1 MIGGC
6 ITSGKYNMTANVYS
20 KTDLRDE
27 NTGQVKA
34 KYVIAVNQGKIFA
47 RGLANL
53 RGKDSGTLQDWGNKL
68 NDYHYLRVKT
78 TLEISEG
85 DIIADIYDAD
95 GRLYGDEQ
103 FIVLGVTP
111 TFDPFGS
118 FIEYDI
124 LCNKSEIRIDLISSN
139 KMAHD
144 VTALQGLE
152 ELQ

>member
-6 ITSGKYNMTANVYS
+6 VTSGKYNMTGVVYEKS
-20 KTDLRDE
+20 TVQNS

-34 KYVIAVNQGKIFA
+34 QYLNGVEVQMVA

-68 NDYHYLRVKT
+68 DDYHYLRVKT
-78 TLEISEG
+78 MYPIEEG
-85 DIIADIYDAD
+85 WVVAGIKDAN
-95 GRLYGDEQ
+95 GLPYGDEQ

-118 FIEYDI
+118 FMEYDI
-124 LCNKSEIRIDLISSN
+124 ICNKSEVHIKLPDAL
-139 KMAHD
+139 
-144 VTALQGLE
+144 VTSGDSTSLAGSDA
-152 ELQ
+152 